1 MRWQLCSTAGWRQ
14 IRPTQNSL
22 VNSNSRGLPSTQ
34 PSVNIQVALSHALGG
49 EMLLEML
56 PAISSVDLAHP
67 LQSID
72 GGIDIGHDETRGPIR
87 DDLWHR
93 AERIRYYGCPTGQRL
108 DHYQPKRLRPINGK
122 QERGSISQESIF
134 LRGSDFAN
142 ELDKRMIEQRLNDF
156 LEVLPVR
163 TIDLGGDF

>member
-1 MRWQLCSTAGWRQ
+1 MRWQLCSSAGGRQ

-34 PSVNIQVALSHALGG
+34 PFINIQVVLSHALGS

-56 PAISSVDLAHP
+56 PAISSVDLANPFHR
-67 LQSID
+67 IY
-72 GGIDIGHDETRGPIR
+72 GRINIGHDETRSPIR
-87 DDLWHR
+87 DDLR
-93 AERIRYYGCPTGQRL
+93 NRSERMRDDGGSTGQRL

-122 QERGSISQESIF
+122 QQRGSISQESIF

-142 ELDKRMIEQRLNDF
+142 ELDKRMIEQRLNDS
-156 LEVLPVR
+156 LEVVPVG
-163 TIDLGGDF
+163 TIDLGGNF

>member
-34 PSVNIQVALSHALGG
+34 PFVNIQVVLSHALGG

-67 LQSID
+67 LQSIY
-72 GGIDIGHDETRGPIR
+72 GGINIGHDETRSPIR
-87 DDLWHR
+87 DDLWNR
-93 AERIRYYGCPTGQRL
+93 AEPIPYYGCSARPRL
-108 DHYQPKRLRPINGK
+108 DHYQPKRLQPINGK
-122 QERGSISQESIF
+122 Q
-134 LRGSDFAN
+134 
-142 ELDKRMIEQRLNDF
+142 
-156 LEVLPVR
+156 
-163 TIDLGGDF
+163 